1 MIKVIFVAPLPGYGG
16 IASWA
21 NNYRQHVLE
30 DVELVSVDVSKRR
43 NKQLCVNKFK
53 VVFSGILD
61 MLEVIGD
68 IKKAIKLHP
77 DAKILHATTSGGL
90 GTIRDYIVAGIAKKK
105 GLKTILHCHY
115 GNLPDVMSKKNT
127 LSHWLKKTFNSYD
140 QIWVL
145 DSKSQQSLIQEDIKS
160 EILIAP
166 NFIDVPQ
173 EKTVE
178 NCDFKH
184 IGFIGN
190 VSETKGV
197 LDLISAVSNMGKD
210 TKLTLIG
217 PYAVGIQ
224 EKIQAV
230 LNEST
235 NPNIEFLGRLP
246 NEQAVKELEKCDIVA
261 LPTYFKSEAFPI
273 SILEAMSRSKLVI
286 SCNRAAIPD
295 MLTDVDGKNCGLLVA
310 PKSPKEI
317 TDAIIW
323 CQEHVLDARKMCEKA
338 YEKVNSVYRTELVMK
353 LYKDFYTKLL

>member
-1 MIKVIFVAPLPGYGG
+1 MKVIFVAPLPGNGG

-21 NNYRQHVLE
+21 NNYRLNVGN
-30 DVELVSVDVSKRR
+30 DIELVSVDVSKRR
-43 NKQLCVNKFK
+43 NKQLCVSKLK
-53 VVFSGILD
+53 VVCSGILD
-61 MLEVIGD
+61 MIDVISD
-68 IKKAIKLHP
+68 IQRVISSHS

-90 GTIRDYIVAGIAKKK
+90 GTIRDYIVARIAKAR
-105 GLKTILHCHY
+105 GLRTILHCHY
-115 GNLPDVMSKKNT
+115 GNLPDVISKKT
-127 LSHWLKKTFNSYD
+127 ILSHWLKKTFNSYD

-145 DSKSQQSLIQEDIKS
+145 DSKSQQTLINENIKS
-160 EILIAP
+160 DILIAP

-173 EKTVE
+173 EKSVG
-178 NCDFKH
+178 NSNFRH
-184 IGFIGN
+184 VGFVGN

-197 LDLISAVSNMGKD
+197 LDLIAAVSHMD
-210 TKLTLIG
+210 QETKLTLIG

-224 EKIQAV
+224 EKIQEI

-246 NEQAVKELEKCDIVA
+246 NEQAVKEMEKFDIVV

-295 MLTDVDGKNCGLLVA
+295 MLTDVDGKKCGILVA

-317 TDAIIW
+317 RDAIIW
-323 CQEHVLDARKMCEKA
+323 CQDNVLEARKMCEKA
-338 YEKVNSVYRTELVMK
+338 FEKVNCVYRTDLVMK